1 MGSIV
6 MVVGQSGIN
15 MMTDDDK
22 DHYDDDDD
30 DDDAYNDNYNDIWVS
45 YSQEKGFNQY
55 VDWSIRD

>member
-30 DDDAYNDNYNDIWVS
+30 DDGDAYS
-45 YSQEKGFNQY
+45 E
-55 VDWSIRD
+55 